1 MQLIFEWDPRKAL
14 SNAAKH
20 GVTFAEAVTAFEDPL
35 AVTVRDPR
43 HSGDEERYTVFG
55 RSDRGRLL
63 AAMFTDRGEALRIIS
78 ARLMTPRERREYE
91 SGEEHDV

>member
-1 MQLIFEWDPRKAL
+1 MQLNFEWDPRKAL
-14 SNAAKH
+14 ANAAKH

-43 HSGDEERYTVFG
+43 HS
-55 RSDRGRLL
+55 

-78 ARLMTPRERREYE
+78 AREMTPGERREYE
-91 SGEEHDV
+91 SGGEHDV